1 MQVPT
6 ILSGEQPRISV
17 WLDND
22 KKQER
27 TLKQFHCLVCGK
39 VVFEYYNNV
48 RMIIPGEP
56 DFIKSPKVIQ
66 CHGTIS
72 VQKNG
77 QFITTRCKSKYWV
90 E

>member
-6 ILSGEQPRISV
+6 VISGEQPRIQV
-17 WLDND
+17 WLDNE
-22 KKQER
+22 KKQEKE
-27 TLKQFHCLVCGK
+27 LKKFHCLVCGK
-39 VVFEYYNNV
+39 VVFEYYNSV

-56 DFIKSPKVIQ
+56 EFTKSPKVIQ

-72 VQKNG
+72 VYKNG
-77 QFITTRCKSKYWV
+77 NQITTRCKAKYWV